1 VATVG
6 QSASGC
12 ERRLTSG
19 DDKGTGVTL
28 NADLI
33 ESLASQA
40 RSVTLADGDL
50 LVEQGDAADNV
61 YFIQSG
67 AVIASKAT
75 AQGEVDVGT
84 VQAGQVIGE
93 VTVVAGGLRTATLRA
108 SGPVEVLEIER
119 SEFEGFLNAH
129 PDMADSVSDQARER
143 VDRTNVAT
151 MVAELMGDSDHDIVQ
166 QVVDRVTWRR
176 LEAGDTLFLEG
187 DIADAAYFIVGGR
200 LSVLADDGDGGEHL
214 IAELGRGEVV
224 GELGLLDR
232 APRSAT
238 VRAVRDTTLA
248 AFSAAMF
255 EELVATSPQIMLNVT
270 RGILGRLRRPARS
283 TFGRA
288 AALTVAVTADCDAD
302 ALVADIAEEVARFGT
317 TKHLSSDRIDRVLNR
332 EAIAQAS
339 TDNVGVPRLA
349 EFMHEADV
357 GNDHVVLQTDP
368 GATAW
373 TRRAL
378 RQADRVVVVCSP
390 NPSRD
395 ERERIDAVFEVLDGV
410 EHVAT
415 MLAVLH
421 PRSAPRPRRTAALVA
436 RWGVDEVVHVREGR
450 VDDVTRLARLA
461 SGHGYG
467 LVLSGG
473 GARGFAHLGVLEALA
488 EVGVPVDAVAGCSMG
503 SAIASGVALGLH
515 GEELLEQAEQQF
527 HRLLDYT
534 VPVVSLI
541 KGRRISRNI
550 DTALGDWDIEDLWL
564 PFTCVST
571 NLTTS
576 QLQVHRRGS
585 ASLAVRS
592 SVAIPGVL
600 PPVPYD
606 GDLLVDGGV
615 LNNMPFEVLRDDS
628 TIETLIA
635 VDVAPD
641 RGPRAPIDY
650 GTSVSGFQ
658 ALRSS
663 LGRGRSDY
671 PSVISVLLRSMLAG
685 AVRNQK
691 DSMQDGSIDL
701 LLTLHLSGV
710 GLLDFERSREVAR
723 SGYDAAVA
731 TVREWAET
739 RPELGVT
746 T

>member
-1 VATVG
+1 
-6 QSASGC
+6 
-12 ERRLTSG
+12 
-19 DDKGTGVTL
+19 
-28 NADLI
+28 
-33 ESLASQA
+33 
-40 RSVTLADGDL
+40 
-50 LVEQGDAADNV
+50 
-61 YFIQSG
+61 
-67 AVIASKAT
+67 
-75 AQGEVDVGT
+75 
-84 VQAGQVIGE
+84 
-93 VTVVAGGLRTATLRA
+93 
-108 SGPVEVLEIER
+108 
-119 SEFEGFLNAH
+119 
-129 PDMADSVSDQARER
+129 
-143 VDRTNVAT
+143 
-151 MVAELMGDSDHDIVQ
+151 
-166 QVVDRVTWRR
+166 
-176 LEAGDTLFLEG
+176 
-187 DIADAAYFIVGGR
+187 
-200 LSVLADDGDGGEHL
+200 LADDGDGNEGL

-248 AFSAAMF
+248 AFSSEMF
-255 EELVATSPQIMLNVT
+255 EELVATSPQMMLNVT
-270 RGILGRLRRPARS
+270 RGILGRLRRPTRS

-288 AALTVAVTADCDAD
+288 ASLTVAVTADCDAD
-302 ALVADIAEEVARFGT
+302 SLVADIAEEVARFGT

-332 EAIAQAS
+332 ESISQAA

-368 GATAW
+368 DATAW

-395 ERERIDAVFEVLDGV
+395 ESDRIDAVFEVLDGV

-421 PRSAPRPRRTAALVA
+421 PRTAQRPRGTAALVA
-436 RWGVDEVVHVREGR
+436 RWGVDEVVHIREGR
-450 VDDVTRLARLA
+450 AGDVARLARLA

-473 GARGFAHLGVLEALA
+473 GARGFAHLGVLRAL
-488 EVGVPVDAVAGCSMG
+488 EEMGVPVDAVAGCSMG
-503 SAIASGVALGLH
+503 SAIAGAIALDLH
-515 GEELLEQAEQQF
+515 GEELLGLVEQQF

-541 KGRRISRNI
+541 KGQRISRNI
-550 DTALGDWDIEDLWL
+550 DDTLGEWDIEDLWL

-576 QLQVHRRGS
+576 QLQIHRRGS

-600 PPVPYD
+600 PPVPFD

-641 RGPRAPIDY
+641 RGPRAQTDF

-658 ALRSS
+658 ALRST

-671 PSVISVLLRSMLAG
+671 PSVVSVLLRSMLAG

-710 GLLDFERSREVAR
+710 SLLDFERSREVAE
-723 SGYDAAVA
+723 SGYEAALPD
-731 TVREWAET
+731 VRAWAAS